1 MAKQKYMRSLKKP
14 YTHMKRQREKKVI
27 LLKFFYWSMAN
38 VQYCVSFR
46 CTRSDIQR
54 EMVPWPVTY
63 VFYILVLNQL
73 KTKEGKSPFETFVAD
88 PVLVSIFSRLKL
100 KLNHSVENDL
110 VVVWSPIIWKQK
122 WKQTDQWGSISF
134 GRKHFLQTTS
144 NTYPPLQGKIT
155 LLRARMF
162 FCMINGA
169 VFLRKSMLPHPL

>member
-122 WKQTDQWGSISF
+122 WKQTSEAASRLAENISCRLPQIPIHRF
-134 GRKHFLQTTS
+134 RAKAHFLELGCFS
-144 NTYPPLQGKIT
+144 
-155 LLRARMF
+155 
-162 FCMINGA
+162 
-169 VFLRKSMLPHPL
+169 VW

>member
-1 MAKQKYMRSLKKP
+1 
-14 YTHMKRQREKKVI
+14 
-27 LLKFFYWSMAN
+27 MAN

-54 EMVPWPVTY
+54 EMLPWPVTY

-110 VVVWSPIIWKQK
+110 VGV
-122 WKQTDQWGSISF
+122 
-134 GRKHFLQTTS
+134 
-144 NTYPPLQGKIT
+144 
-155 LLRARMF
+155 
-162 FCMINGA
+162 
-169 VFLRKSMLPHPL
+169 